1 MVPQQRTPRW
11 YFNDLAT
18 GQVSAG
24 VQFPEPRSE
33 LGDRRSIES
42 GYDTF
47 EVFDRMG
54 SGSPEFDT
62 SRASGIRVAAGIGD
76 DVMRDDDGMVVT
88 ADWGQDQTRN
98 KRLRML
104 SGVGGTIALGAL
116 SLPAMVIGERV
127 SSGVVAYFL
136 SAGILV
142 LFAIPLVSVLVLNTE
157 KEQQKTDNKVQA
169 LANDLAQ
176 AVRTADREA
185 GERDMQARRQRFESR
200 LANALDM
207 AEGEPEVIDV
217 IERSFAAVLPE
228 APVELL
234 FADNSHAHLIRM
246 AGVGPDGEPPS
257 CSVDSPDRCPAAR
270 RAQVQVF
277 GDSDHLDAC
286 PKLRNRPQGRVSALC
301 VPVSIMGR
309 TVGVIHATDKPEAEV
324 QDSQIQD
331 LTTLAKLAGARIGL
345 LRVMAE
351 TQLQASTDTLTGLLN
366 RRSFSQKVAD
376 LPHDLYPVA
385 VAMADLDHF
394 KNLNDT
400 YGHETGDRALRLFA
414 RVLRDTLRA
423 HDLISR
429 YGGEEFAIA
438 FPDCSSVDATR
449 ALNTVQAQLDA
460 AITVGG
466 LPKFTSSFGI
476 TEIEPGEELAA
487 ALRRADDALLV
498 AKRSGR
504 DQVVLHDPGI
514 PSNSP
519 GGNGNTTHQVEEL
532 ARAERI

>member
-1 MVPQQRTPRW
+1 MVTEEEW
-11 YFNDLAT
+11 HGEMAK
-18 GQVSAG
+18 A
-24 VQFPEPRSE
+24 
-33 LGDRRSIES
+33 
-42 GYDTF
+42 
-47 EVFDRMG
+47 
-54 SGSPEFDT
+54 
-62 SRASGIRVAAGIGD
+62 
-76 DVMRDDDGMVVT
+76 
-88 ADWGQDQTRN
+88 
-98 KRLRML
+98 KRLRFISPL
-104 SGVGGTIALGAL
+104 AGLVVLGLLTVPAVAIGRSFGSGATADAVTAGVLMALL
-116 SLPAMVIGERV
+116 VPLV
-127 SSGVVAYFL
+127 F
-136 SAGILV
+136 ILV
-142 LFAIPLVSVLVLNTE
+142 IVSDRQQMITDGKVRTLTNELSQAIEVADHESVTR
-157 KEQQKTDNKVQA
+157 D
-169 LANDLAQ
+169 AQ
-176 AVRTADREA
+176 A
-185 GERDMQARRQRFESR
+185 QRQRFESR

-217 IERSFAAVLPE
+217 IERSFGAVLPD
-228 APVELL
+228 APAELL
-234 FADNSHAHLIRM
+234 LADNSHAHLLRM
-246 AGVGPDGEPPS
+246 VGVGPGGEPPA
-257 CSVDSPDRCPAAR
+257 CSVDSPDRCPADR

-286 PKLRNRPQGRVSALC
+286 PKLRNRPQRRLSALC

-309 TVGVIHATDKPEAEV
+309 TVGVIHSTDKPDAEV
-324 QDSQIQD
+324 EDAQVQD

-366 RRSFSQKVAD
+366 RRSFSEKVAEV
-376 LPHDLYPVA
+376 PHDLHPVA

-394 KNLNDT
+394 KTLNDT

-414 RVLRDTLRA
+414 RVLRDSLRG

-449 ALNTVQAQLDA
+449 ALTTEQTQLDA

-476 TEIEPGEELAA
+476 TEIEPGEELAPA
-487 ALRRADDALLV
+487 PRRAAHPLLV

-504 DQVVLHDPGI
+504 NQIVLHDPGTKSSA
-514 PSNSP
+514 PESNGS
-519 GGNGNTTHQVEEL
+519 TTHQVEEL

>member
-1 MVPQQRTPRW
+1 MVTEEEW
-11 YFNDLAT
+11 HGEMAK
-18 GQVSAG
+18 A
-24 VQFPEPRSE
+24 
-33 LGDRRSIES
+33 
-42 GYDTF
+42 
-47 EVFDRMG
+47 
-54 SGSPEFDT
+54 
-62 SRASGIRVAAGIGD
+62 
-76 DVMRDDDGMVVT
+76 
-88 ADWGQDQTRN
+88 
-98 KRLRML
+98 KRLRFISPL
-104 SGVGGTIALGAL
+104 AGLVVLGLLTVPAVAIGRSVGSGAVGYAVTAGVLMALL
-116 SLPAMVIGERV
+116 L
-127 SSGVVAYFL
+127 
-136 SAGILV
+136 
-142 LFAIPLVSVLVLNTE
+142 PLVYLLVIISDR
-157 KEQQKTDNKVQA
+157 QQRKTDDKVRVLTSELSEA
-169 LANDLAQ
+169 IEL
-176 AVRTADREA
+176 ADRE
-185 GERDMQARRQRFESR
+185 GVTREVQGQRQRFESR

-207 AEGEPEVIDV
+207 AEGEPEVIGV
-217 IERSFAAVLPE
+217 IERSFAAVVPD

-234 FADNSHAHLIRM
+234 LADNSHAHLLRM

-277 GDSDHLDAC
+277 ADSDHLDAC
-286 PKLRNRPQGRVSALC
+286 PKLRNRPQGRLSALC

-309 TVGVIHATDKPEAEV
+309 TVGVIHATDKPLVEV
-324 QDSQIQD
+324 DDSQVQD

-366 RRSFSQKVAD
+366 RRSFSEKVAG
-376 LPHDLYPVA
+376 LPHSLHPVA

-423 HDLISR
+423 HDVISR

-438 FPDCSSVDATR
+438 FPDCSAVDATR
-449 ALNTVQAQLDA
+449 ALHSVQTQLDA

-466 LPKFTSSFGI
+466 LPKFTCSFGI

-487 ALRRADDALLV
+487 VLRRADDALLV

-504 DQVVLHDPGI
+504 NQVVLHDPDTG
-514 PSNSP
+514 SNSIQTNGHAP
-519 GGNGNTTHQVEEL
+519 HSNGNQPTAETNGHPPVVEEV
-532 ARAERI
+532 ARIERV

>member
-1 MVPQQRTPRW
+1 MVTEEEWQLEMAKAKRLRFLSP
-11 YFNDLAT
+11 LA
-18 GQVSAG
+18 GLV
-24 VQFPEPRSE
+24 V
-33 LGDRRSIES
+33 LGAL
-42 GYDTF
+42 T
-47 EVFDRMG
+47 V
-54 SGSPEFDT
+54 P
-62 SRASGIRVAAGIGD
+62 AVAAGKAVGTGS
-76 DVMRDDDGMVVT
+76 VAYLTT
-88 ADWGQDQTRN
+88 A
-98 KRLRML
+98 LVL
-104 SGVGGTIALGAL
+104 IALL
-116 SLPAMVIGERV
+116 L
-127 SSGVVAYFL
+127 
-136 SAGILV
+136 
-142 LFAIPLVSVLVLNTE
+142 PLVYLLVIISDR
-157 KEQQKTDNKVQA
+157 QQRKTDDK
-169 LANDLAQ
+169 
-176 AVRTADREA
+176 VRTLTSELSQAIELADRE
-185 GERDMQARRQRFESR
+185 GVTREVQGQRQRFESR

-217 IERSFAAVLPE
+217 IERSFATVVPD

-234 FADNSHAHLIRM
+234 LADNSHAHLLRM
-246 AGVGPDGEPPS
+246 AGVSPDGELPS

-277 GDSDHLDAC
+277 ADSDHLDAC

-309 TVGVIHATDKPEAEV
+309 TVGVIHATDKVEAKVE
-324 QDSQIQD
+324 DSQVQD

-366 RRSFSQKVAD
+366 RRSFSERIAAV
-376 LPHDLYPVA
+376 PHDLYPVA

-394 KNLNDT
+394 KDLNDL

-429 YGGEEFAIA
+429 YGGEEFAMA
-438 FPDCSSVDATR
+438 FPDCSAVDAIR
-449 ALNTVQAQLDA
+449 ALNTVQTQLDA

-466 LPKFTSSFGI
+466 LPKFTASFGI

-487 ALRRADDALLV
+487 SLRRADDALLV

-504 DQVVLHDPGI
+504 DQIVLHDPVT

-519 GGNGNTTHQVEEL
+519 EGNGSAPHPGEEL
-532 ARAERI
+532 VRVERIGVAAAGS

>member
-1 MVPQQRTPRW
+1 MVTEEEW
-11 YFNDLAT
+11 HGEMAK
-18 GQVSAG
+18 A
-24 VQFPEPRSE
+24 
-33 LGDRRSIES
+33 
-42 GYDTF
+42 
-47 EVFDRMG
+47 
-54 SGSPEFDT
+54 
-62 SRASGIRVAAGIGD
+62 
-76 DVMRDDDGMVVT
+76 
-88 ADWGQDQTRN
+88 
-98 KRLRML
+98 KRLRFISPL
-104 SGVGGTIALGAL
+104 AGLVVLGFLTVPAVAVGRSVGSGAISYGVTAGVLIAC
-116 SLPAMVIGERV
+116 
-127 SSGVVAYFL
+127 
-136 SAGILV
+136 LV
-142 LFAIPLVSVLVLNTE
+142 PLVYLLVVISDR
-157 KEQQKTDNKVQA
+157 QQLKTDNKVRA
-169 LANDLAQ
+169 LTHELSEAIE
-176 AVRTADREA
+176 VADRESVTRELQ
-185 GERDMQARRQRFESR
+185 GQRQRFESR

-217 IERSFAAVLPE
+217 IERSFAAVVPN

-234 FADNSHAHLIRM
+234 LADNSHAHLIRM

-286 PKLRNRPQGRVSALC
+286 PKLRNRPQGRLSALC

-309 TVGVIHATDKPEAEV
+309 TVGVIHATDKPDAEV
-324 QDSQIQD
+324 EDAQVQD

-366 RRSFSQKVAD
+366 RRSFSEKVAAV
-376 LPHDLYPVA
+376 PHDLHPVA

-414 RVLRDTLRA
+414 RVLLRA

-429 YGGEEFAIA
+429 YGGEEFALA

-449 ALNTVQAQLDA
+449 ALTTVQTQLDA

-487 ALRRADDALLV
+487 ALRRADDALLL

-504 DQVVLHDPGI
+504 NQIVLHDPATGTNA
-514 PSNSP
+514 PV
-519 GGNGNTTHQVEEL
+519 GNGSSTHEVEEL
-532 ARAERI
+532 LRAERL